1 MKKFIT
7 PMLILIVIA
16 AGAYGFIRFRKQKQN
31 QAEQAS
37 YKTQVVERGTIEAIV
52 GATGNVRSNQ
62 SAVLAWKASGTVA
75 EVNAATGDVVAKDEV
90 LAYLLDESL
99 SETLINAEAE
109 LVSARKALDDLMK
122 KYNPLAVSSAEKAV
136 ADAQKAVQTA
146 ERKLA
151 TLKSQAPTADIDA
164 AKAQVVLAQI
174 ELEKAQ
180 KKFKPYANK
189 PENDKERATHVQLL
203 SEAQKAYDAAVRKLN
218 SLLGNANAQDIA
230 VAEADLA
237 LAQEQLADA
246 EKELEKVLAGPKQ
259 EDLDAAEARIT
270 AAQATLDRAKLKA
283 PFAATV
289 TLAESKIG
297 DIVSE
302 GTMAFRLD
310 DLSRLLVDVQISEV
324 DINRVAPGQP
334 ATLTFDS
341 IMGRTYRGEVVKVAL
356 VGNTE
361 SGVINFK
368 VTIEISDPD
377 ENIKPGMR
385 ASANVTVDVL
395 EDVLLVPN
403 GAVRLKDNQR
413 VVYIIQK
420 DTSTLTPVNITL
432 GPSSESMSAV
442 IDGDLQA
449 GDLLVLNPPSQD
461 DDLNLLEEDY

>member
-1 MKKFIT
+1 MKNFFAPI
-7 PMLILIVIA
+7 LILLVIG
-16 AGAYGFIRFRKQKQN
+16 AGAYGFIRFRKQR
-31 QAEQAS
+31 QASTEQAS
-37 YKTQVVERGTIEAIV
+37 YKTQVVERGTMEAIV

-62 SAVLAWKASGTVA
+62 SAILVWKASGTIA
-75 EVNAATGDVVAKDEV
+75 DVNVATGDVVAKDDI
-90 LAYLLDESL
+90 LAFLLEESL

-109 LVSARKALDDLMK
+109 LVNARKALDDLKK
-122 KYNPLAVSSAEKAV
+122 KYNDLSVSEAEKAI

-151 TLKSQAPTADIDA
+151 TLQSQAPTADIDA

-189 PENDKERATHVQLL
+189 PENDKERATHLQLL

-218 SLLGNANAQDIA
+218 SLLGNANVQDIA
-230 VAEADLA
+230 VAEADLD
-237 LAQEQLADA
+237 LAQEQLSDA
-246 EKELEKVLAGPKQ
+246 EKELQKVLAGPKQ
-259 EDLDAAEARIT
+259 DDIDAAEARIT
-270 AAQATLDRAKLKA
+270 AAQATLDRAQIKA
-283 PFAATV
+283 PFNATV
-289 TLAESKIG
+289 TLVESKPG
-297 DIVSE
+297 DIVSAE
-302 GTMAFRLD
+302 KTAFRLD
-310 DLSRLLVDVQISEV
+310 DLSRLLVDVQVSEV
-324 DINRVAPGQP
+324 DINRVALGQS

-341 IMGRTYRGEVVKVAL
+341 IMGQTYQGEVVKVAL

-377 ENIKPGMR
+377 GNIKPGMR
-385 ASANVTVDVL
+385 TSANVTVDVL

-413 VVYIIQK
+413 VVYIMENNV
-420 DTSTLTPVNITL
+420 LTPVNITL
-432 GPSSESMSAV
+432 GSSSETMSAV

-449 GDLLVLNPPSQD
+449 GDELVLNPPSQD
-461 DDLNLLEEDY
+461 SAMDILFQEE